1 MLYPMYIHKYLLGYH
16 TFCCLS
22 STFTQI
28 FQLTLMQSSAIITS
42 CSTSGDDMQ
51 VKRIETYSLYE
62 FCKEVQ
68 EAVLS
73 GWRFDF
79 DSNDN
84 FPTAFGSMVVAGML
98 KAEPKIDSPQT
109 LVTEESTEVAKRG
122 RKPKE

>member
-1 MLYPMYIHKYLLGYH
+1 
-16 TFCCLS
+16 
-22 STFTQI
+22 
-28 FQLTLMQSSAIITS
+28 
-42 CSTSGDDMQ
+42 MQ

>member
-1 MLYPMYIHKYLLGYH
+1 M
-16 TFCCLS
+16 T
-22 STFTQI
+22 
-28 FQLTLMQSSAIITS
+28 
-42 CSTSGDDMQ
+42 D

-79 DSNDN
+79 DSNEH
-84 FPTAFGSMVVAGML
+84 FPTAFGSMVVAGMV
-98 KAEPKIDSPQT
+98 KAEPKIPSPQT
-109 LVTEESTEVAKRG
+109 LIVDEVVEDKVEASKRG